1 MRQSQTPT
9 YAMIADNDRFWQI
22 TQKILSLLP
31 WLWLSFMALLIA
43 AAIGQTGAWPSYGQP
58 DPKQISGLGILV
70 MPLTLLM
77 MLVLGTLPFGL
88 LFTTFAAWKG
98 RVYQQQKTHR
108 ALSARCVFISYRGN
122 RRLGRDYDLA
132 DGLGSKLLIFLV
144 MRVGFW

>member
-9 YAMIADNDRFWQI
+9 YAIIADNDRFWQI

-70 MPLTLLM
+70 LPLTLLM
-77 MLVLGTLPFGL
+77 MLVLGSLPFGL

-98 RVYQQQKTHR
+98 APYTSNKKHT
-108 ALSARCVFISYRGN
+108 ALYLLGVF
-122 RRLGRDYDLA
+122 L
-132 DGLGSKLLIFLV
+132 FLTV
-144 MRVGFW
+144 VIGDWAGIMTWLMD

>member
-9 YAMIADNDRFWQI
+9 YAIIADNDRFWQI

-43 AAIGQTGAWPSYGQP
+43 AAIGQTGAWPSYGRP

-70 MPLTLLM
+70 LPLTLLM

-98 RVYQQQKTHR
+98 APYTSNKKHT
-108 ALSARCVFISYRGN
+108 ALYLLGVF
-122 RRLGRDYDLA
+122 L
-132 DGLGSKLLIFLV
+132 FLTV
-144 MRVGFW
+144 VIGDWAGIMTWLMD

>member
-22 TQKILSLLP
+22 TQKILSFLP
-31 WLWLSFMALLIA
+31 WLWLSLMALLIA
-43 AAIGQTGAWPSYGQP
+43 AAIGQTGTWPSYGQP
-58 DPKQISGLGILV
+58 DPKQISGLGLLV

-98 RVYQQQKTHR
+98 APYTSNKKHT
-108 ALSARCVFISYRGN
+108 ALYLLGVF
-122 RRLGRDYDLA
+122 L
-132 DGLGSKLLIFLV
+132 FLTV
-144 MRVGFW
+144 VIGDWAGIMTWLMD